1 MKIQIDKQKLEEL
14 ISSNWKRKEIADFFH
29 VSTKTISERVKEY
42 GLTFK
47 KETKSKEV
55 FICKTCGKEY
65 HQSIYHP
72 YCCKVCAGK
81 INTETYVKPTTE
93 LGKKIVEL
101 RNQGKSYKQIIEE
114 LGCNKSTIA
123 YYCSP
128 LSKTKKKEYIENTYP
143 SYLRILTRRLSAFQ
157 NRQIQQ
163 KVRFDCEDYKQSI
176 RSRVSNF
183 VGNWEYINKM
193 KANKR
198 FGYKEVLDYIGGW
211 ETECYL
217 TGRKLDLRKDAYEL
231 DHIIPI
237 SKGGDCTL
245 ENLGVT
251 CEEANQSKHDM
262 LLEDYLQLCKDV
274 LEHHG
279 YKVEKI

>member
-1 MKIQIDKQKLEEL
+1 MK
-14 ISSNWKRKEIADFFH
+14 
-29 VSTKTISERVKEY
+29 
-42 GLTFK
+42 
-47 KETKSKEV
+47 
-55 FICKTCGKEY
+55 
-65 HQSIYHP
+65 
-72 YCCKVCAGK
+72 
-81 INTETYVKPTTE
+81 TT
-93 LGKKIVEL
+93 
-101 RNQGKSYKQIIEE
+101 
-114 LGCNKSTIA
+114 
-123 YYCSP
+123 
-128 LSKTKKKEYIENTYP
+128 
-143 SYLRILTRRLSAFQ
+143 
-157 NRQIQQ
+157 
-163 KVRFDCEDYKQSI
+163 
-176 RSRVSNF
+176 
-183 VGNWEYINKM
+183 
-193 KANKR
+193 R